1 MDKKTKMKAKKTSG
15 ILKKVLGICLVVA
28 MVIGITM
35 PAWAQIAA
43 TQKGSI
49 KVTADESG
57 WAASAYQVIDVN
69 FDFDNQQPKDPAYV
83 WNAKAAEWVKEN
95 FNDYIGADSNAV
107 TEAFITLD
115 TDKDAAKIKAF
126 ADKMSSAIAAG
137 KIQMEAAGSVQP
149 GEGQTE
155 ATIGNLPMGGY
166 LLLMTGGSKIYSP
179 VFTHIYP
186 KFNDDTKAW
195 AIKNGDIEI
204 TAKGTNPTITKTVKN
219 ADGKE
224 ISTTAIGD
232 TVTYELTV
240 DIPVY
245 PDSAN
250 VKTFVF
256 GDVLPSGVALVK
268 DSVAIKPAGAATD
281 LSGRFTKTERK
292 FEYSVNDYNALKAEV
307 NGASQ
312 IIVTYQAKVVSA
324 AYETPDNLKN
334 EAYLKYNTASYNTQG
349 VEKEINVD
357 RQLYTYGVKIKKVDN
372 KDENTALQGAE
383 FTLKKGD
390 AEIKFAKN
398 GNMYYPAADGSA
410 KLTTDERGEMLI
422 AGLDLGTYTLTE
434 TKAPSGYTL
443 PRNPE
448 TTITLSEKDAVDGTL
463 DESKAE
469 GTNVK
474 ANSAAVDGEKVWQ
487 LNFTLTNSKS
497 NFHLPVTGGIGTAI
511 FTIGGIMI
519 MAGAVMLLTYAIR
532 RSRR

>member
-15 ILKKVLGICLVVA
+15 IFKKVLGICLVVI

-43 TQKGSI
+43 TEKGSI

-83 WNAKAAEWVKEN
+83 WNEKVAQWVRTKFE
-95 FNDYIGADSNAV
+95 DYIEADSNAV
-107 TEAFITLD
+107 TEAFIKLD
-115 TDKDAAKIKAF
+115 TNTNAADIKAF
-126 ADKMSSAIAAG
+126 ADQMSSAIAAG
-137 KIQMEAAGSVQP
+137 TIQMEAARSIQP
-149 GEGQTE
+149 SEGQTE
-155 ATIGNLPMGGY
+155 ATIGDLPMGGY

-186 KFNDDTKAW
+186 KFNDDTKVW
-195 AIKNGDIEI
+195 AIENGDIEI
-204 TAKGTNPTITKTVKN
+204 TAKGTNPTIKKTVKN
-219 ADGKE
+219 AGGQE

-245 PDSAN
+245 PDNAN
-250 VKTFVF
+250 VKTFIF
-256 GDVLPSGVALVK
+256 GDVLPSGVTLVE
-268 DSVAIKPAGAATD
+268 DSVAIKSDVAKTD
-281 LSGRFTKTERK
+281 LSEQFTKTEGK
-292 FEYSVNDYNALKAEV
+292 FEYRVKDYDELKTAV
-307 NGASQ
+307 NGESQ
-312 IIVTYQAKVVSA
+312 IVVTYQAKVVSA

-334 EAYLKYNTASYNTQG
+334 AAYLKYNRASYNTQG
-349 VEKEINVD
+349 VEKKINVD
-357 RQLYTYGVKIKKVDN
+357 RQLYTYGVKIKKVDD
-372 KDENTALQGAE
+372 KSEEKTLQGAE

-390 AEIKFAKN
+390 TEIKFAKN
-398 GNMYYPAADGSA
+398 GNMYYPAADGSV
-410 KLTTDERGEMLI
+410 KLTTDESGEMLI

-443 PRNPE
+443 PRKPE
-448 TTITLSEKDAVDGTL
+448 TTITLADTDVVTGTL
-463 DESKAE
+463 EESQAG

-474 ANSAAVDGEKVWQ
+474 ADSVAVDGEKAWQ

-497 NFHLPVTGGIGTAI
+497 NFNLPITGGIGTAI

>member
-15 ILKKVLGICLVVA
+15 IFKKVLGICLVVA

-43 TQKGSI
+43 TEKGSI
-49 KVTADESG
+49 KVKADESG

-95 FNDYIGADSNAV
+95 FKDYIEADSNAV

-115 TDKDAAKIKAF
+115 TDKDAAKIKSF

-137 KIQMEAAGSVQP
+137 AIQMDVAGSVQP
-149 GEGQTE
+149 SEGQTE

-186 KFNDDTKAW
+186 KYDDEKGW
-195 AIKNGDIEI
+195 EIVGGDIVI
-204 TAKGTNPTITKTVKN
+204 TAKGTNPTIKKTVKN
-219 ADGKE
+219 AVGQE

-245 PDSAN
+245 PDNAN

-256 GDVLPSGVALVK
+256 GDKLPSGVALIEN
-268 DSVAIKPAGAATD
+268 SMTIKPAGSETD
-281 LSGRFTKTERK
+281 LSGQFTNTKGK
-292 FEYSVNDYNALKAEV
+292 FEYSVNDYNALKTAV

-334 EAYLKYNTASYNTQG
+334 AAYLKYNKASYNTQG

-357 RQLYTYGVKIKKVDN
+357 RQLYTYGVKIKKVDDTPEE
-372 KDENTALQGAE
+372 KTLQGAE

-410 KLTTDERGEMLI
+410 KLTTDESGEMLI

-448 TTITLSEKDAVDGTL
+448 TTITLAETDAVNGTL
-463 DESKAE
+463 EESKAG
-469 GTNVK
+469 GTSVK
-474 ANSAAVDGEKVWQ
+474 ADSVAVDGEKAWQ

-497 NFHLPVTGGIGTAI
+497 NFNLPITGGIGTAI